1 MIFKYSKKKITAA
14 TKQEPKKPQEYFH
27 LLQPQIDKVKLQLSE
42 IIAANPVA
50 ASEHKTNKNIP
61 DKFLQ
66 KDLNLYAKEKRD
78 EVYKILTASSFSQ
91 QTLHT
96 IRKYLKDLFYNLKKN
111 KGLPKHIRAKMNEK
125 YFKKLLDELG
135 NFQDMCAGLALLK
148 PYWLKKLNK
157 YNQQLLNR
165 IKKEWTKDKAA
176 MKHLLVTKLQ
186 TDFKTHPMD
195 MLVVK

>member
-1 MIFKYSKKKITAA
+1 M
-14 TKQEPKKPQEYFH
+14 
-27 LLQPQIDKVKLQLSE
+27 QLSE

-50 ASEHKTNKNIP
+50 ASGQKTNKNIP

-66 KDLNLYAKEKRD
+66 KDLNLYAKEKWD

-148 PYWLKKLNK
+148 PSWLKKLN
-157 YNQQLLNR
+157 
-165 IKKEWTKDKAA
+165 TKWRPAA
-176 MKHLLVTKLQ
+176 MGPVERMVRRRRAASATRL
-186 TDFKTHPMD
+186 
-195 MLVVK
+195 